1 MREADDDLHIAVK
14 TSPLWRVK
22 DDLLQSVP
30 GVGRVVSLTLLAEL
44 SEPGRLSSKEI
55 AALVGVVPL
64 AREQRHASGQAP
76 HAKAARPP
84 QRHGAQWHSVGPRAH
99 AGEDLIFETVG

>member
-64 AREQRHASGQAP
+64 ARDSGTLRGKRRMRKLLVLLNAM
-76 HAKAARPP
+76 ARSGTPWDP
-84 QRHGAQWHSVGPRAH
+84 EHTLAR
-99 AGEDLIFETVG
+99 T